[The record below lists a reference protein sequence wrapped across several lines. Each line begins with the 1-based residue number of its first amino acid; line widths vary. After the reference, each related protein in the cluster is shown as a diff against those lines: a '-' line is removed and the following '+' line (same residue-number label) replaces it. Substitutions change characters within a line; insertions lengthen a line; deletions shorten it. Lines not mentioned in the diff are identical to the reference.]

1 MCIQE
6 SGYLNLELSE
16 FVVPGDTAVGTACR
30 VGRARDSRA
39 QLSGGLSSERAVA
52 FPSLSMSAF
61 SHLPLPFPLQKL
73 GPRLPKTFYDV
84 GYESVSAPGPLFG
97 KVTWTSTAMAEGEE
111 VLPLPTSGDEGW

>member
-61 SHLPLPFPLQKL
+61 SHLPLPFPLPHLPASQGRLRCNRKGCKL
-73 GPRLPKTFYDV
+73 DL
-84 GYESVSAPGPLFG
+84 E
-97 KVTWTSTAMAEGEE
+97 
-111 VLPLPTSGDEGW
+111 